1 MKVFKMDLRIPKA
14 RADGRPGFVYV
25 KRGETPEEH
34 GFTPEE
40 YDPGYA
46 EGLFP
51 LLMDGEGNRVA
62 ETKTTDEVGEYA
74 PDQDLL
80 KVAIEH
86 LLSADPEK
94 KKKKLWTTGLKPRV
108 EAIEKILETELNIVN
123 PDITEAQRD
132 EAWANFE
139 KEGDN
144 K

>member
-25 KRGETPEEH
+25 KRGETPEQH

-62 ETKTTDEVGEYA
+62 EGELPETEEKMKLA
-74 PDQDLL
+74 AIKAVIRGML
-80 KVAIEH
+80 KR
-86 LLSADPEK
+86 DPK
-94 KKKKLWTTGLKPRV
+94 KKDQKLWTKEKIPRV
-108 EAIEKILETELNIVN
+108 DAIEDELQT
-123 PDITEAQRD
+123 DITEAQRD